1 MLDNFLTFF
10 LFVTDSYKLA
20 RVINQIFTVMI
31 SIHVILIK
39 FCSHESYIIFKVGHE
54 DGILF
59 FSCSW
64 LITAFETRV
73 VRRGLIV
80 EQIFSL
86 DTSEFVPG
94 FEYCFSQS
102 LVFCVVLT
110 YHCLYLPLFFRPL
123 YCLSFF
129 DWRLLITP
137 VVVIKPFYLHIS
149 GLLRACFF
157 PLWLSFHMTLFS
169 MKSLNIPKG

>member
-1 MLDNFLTFF
+1 MDNFLTFF

-20 RVINQIFTVMI
+20 RVISQIFTVMI

-39 FCSHESYIIFKVGHE
+39 FCNHESYIFKVGHE
-54 DGILF
+54 DGILS

-64 LITAFETRV
+64 LITAFETWV
-73 VRRGLIV
+73 ARRGLLV
-80 EQIFSL
+80 EQIFPL

-94 FEYCFSQS
+94 FEYCFSQL
-102 LVFCVVLT
+102 LVFFVVLT
-110 YHCLYLPLFFRPL
+110 CHCLYLLLFFV
-123 YCLSFF
+123 LSLFV

-137 VVVIKPFYLHIS
+137 VIVIKPFYLHIS
-149 GLLRACFF
+149 GLLRACIF

-169 MKSLNIPKG
+169 KKSLKIPKG